1 MVGSKGV
8 ATDLKV
14 GVQFCERSEQIF
26 LGPPTFCKDSPLFGG
41 VIIKCVGGF
50 LKDFLHSSVA

>member
-26 LGPPTFCKDSPLFGG
+26 LGPPDILQGPPHFFRGSFQNMGG
-41 VIIKCVGGF
+41 PEKFFSIVV
-50 LKDFLHSSVA
+50 